1 MDVLV
6 GAHNEYDDDVGV
18 EQNFVLWQEL
28 PEFSLF
34 SILIAMVPFARSNF
48 WIK

>member
-1 MDVLV
+1 MLV

-28 PEFSLF
+28 AEFSGF
-34 SILIAMVPFARSNF
+34 SILIAIVPFARSNI

>member
-1 MDVLV
+1 MLV

-18 EQNFVLWQEL
+18 EQNFVLWQEI
-28 PEFSLF
+28 PEFSGF
-34 SILIAMVPFARSNF
+34 SILIAMVLLARSNL